1 MAAEHHQ
8 VQGSTSISSAK
19 AARPKKGVASL
30 PAWAQDALA
39 LDAREQPWKA
49 QFGHEQDDPNFSKE
63 KDTCLFY
70 NGKNNVCLGEGSMAA

>member
-1 MAAEHHQ
+1 MAAEHVQ
-8 VQGSTSISSAK
+8 VQGSRSVSSAK
-19 AARPKKGVASL
+19 ATRPKKSAVDL

-49 QFGHEQDDPNFSKE
+49 QFGQQQDDPNFHKE

-70 NGKNNVCLGEGSMAA
+70 NSQNKVCLGEGSMAA